1 MRVIIKKSCY
11 VLTASTLFI
20 IFANYSAFGQILAIP
35 PELYTRAERT
45 NYEETSLHKDV
56 MNFVYAL
63 QKHSDIAHLE
73 IIGASKKGRDIPLVV
88 MADPPVKTPEEA
100 VKSDKPVIYIQGNI
114 HAGEVEG
121 KEASMEL
128 MREIAF
134 GPKRR
139 LLSDQIIL
147 FCPIYN
153 ADGNDSLSATSRR
166 SQEGSPQLTGTRS
179 SGEGYDLNRD
189 GLRIEALE
197 TIALIENVILKWN
210 PALFMDLHTTNGSWH
225 GYSLTY
231 APGNHTAG
239 HPGTT
244 DYLMNVLFP
253 AVQKKVKERSG
264 LDIYLYGNFGGM
276 PPESFTATPHMPR
289 FLTNSMALKNK
300 LAILVETFAHDRF
313 EKRILSNTV
322 FITSVL
328 EFTNE
333 HGGEILKVIKKAEE
347 ETVQQVLEN
356 TGNFQKGVQFRVAQ
370 LGEPSDLLV
379 YETEEYVDE
388 SGRPIQRRTGKLV
401 WMPNVRMMQRYEP
414 VKMSTVPRGYVFPAE
429 LKNVADKLKQHG
441 VDVKVLEKSTSFEGE
456 EFLVTGFSQAERPYQ
471 NHNLVTIEGEFKKA
485 VKEFPAGFFHVDLAQ
500 PFAYLVFYMLE
511 PEADDGLAVWNY
523 FDKYLKAQGVEN
535 KSVPYPVFKYITIKK

>member
-1 MRVIIKKSCY
+1 
-11 VLTASTLFI
+11 
-20 IFANYSAFGQILAIP
+20 
-35 PELYTRAERT
+35 
-45 NYEETSLHKDV
+45 
-56 MNFVYAL
+56 
-63 QKHSDIAHLE
+63 
-73 IIGASKKGRDIPLVV
+73 
-88 MADPPVKTPEEA
+88 
-100 VKSDKPVIYIQGNI
+100 
-114 HAGEVEG
+114 
-121 KEASMEL
+121 

-134 GPKRR
+134 GPKRY
-139 LLSDQIIL
+139 LLSNQIIM

-166 SQEGSPQLTGTRS
+166 SQEGSPKLTGTRS

-197 TIALIENVILKWN
+197 TIALIKNVILKWD
-210 PALFMDLHTTNGSWH
+210 PVLFMDLHTTNGSWH

-264 LDIYLYGNFGGM
+264 LDMYLYGNFRGL
-276 PPESFTATPHMPR
+276 PPESYTATPHMPR
-289 FLTNSMALKNK
+289 YLTNSMALKNK

-333 HGGEILKVIKKAEE
+333 HGDEILEVIKKAEE
-347 ETVQQVLEN
+347 ETVQQILN
-356 TGNFQKGVQFRVAQ
+356 NAGNFQKGVQFRLAQ
-370 LGEPSDLLV
+370 LGEPSELLV

-388 SGRPIQRRTGKLV
+388 NGRRRQRRTGKLV
-401 WMPNVRMMQRYEP
+401 WMPNVRMMQKYEP
-414 VKMSTVPRGYVFPAE
+414 VKMSAVPRGYVFPAE

-441 VDVKVLEKSTSFEGE
+441 VDVKALEKPTSFEGE
-456 EFLVTGFSQAERPYQ
+456 ESLVTSFSQAERPYQ
-471 NHNLVTIEGEFKKA
+471 KHRLTTIEGTFKKA
-485 VKEFPAGFFHVDLAQ
+485 AKEFPAGSYHVDLAQ
-500 PFAYLVFYMLE
+500 PLAYLVFYMLE
-511 PEADDGLAVWNY
+511 PVSDD
-523 FDKYLKAQGVEN
+523 
-535 KSVPYPVFKYITIKK
+535 

>member
-1 MRVIIKKSCY
+1 MKRSCY
-11 VLTASTLFI
+11 VLTASVLFTI
-20 IFANYSAFGQILAIP
+20 LTGYSAFGQNIVIP
-35 PELYTRAERT
+35 PELFTRAERT

-56 MNFVYAL
+56 MDFVHAL
-63 QKHSDIAHLE
+63 EKHSDIAHLE
-73 IIGASKKGRDIPLVV
+73 IIGASKKGREIPLVV

-100 VKSDKPVIYIQGNI
+100 ARSGKPVMYIQGNI

-134 GPKRR
+134 GPKRY
-139 LLSDQIIL
+139 LLSGQIIL

-197 TIALIENVILKWN
+197 TIALIKNVILKWD
-210 PALFMDLHTTNGSWH
+210 PVLFMDLHTTNGSWH

-244 DYLMNVLFP
+244 DYLMNILFP
-253 AVQKKVKERSG
+253 EVQKKVKERSG
-264 LDIYLYGNFGGM
+264 LDIYLYGNFGGL

-322 FITSVL
+322 FITSIL

-333 HGGEILKVIKKAEE
+333 HGDEILKVIKNAEE
-347 ETVQQVLEN
+347 ETVQQILEN
-356 TGNFQKGVQFRVAQ
+356 AGNFQKGVQFQLAQ

-379 YETEEYVDE
+379 YDTEEYVDE
-388 SGRPIQRRTGKLV
+388 NGRTRQRRTGKLV
-401 WMPNVRMMQRYEP
+401 WMPDVRMMQKYEP
-414 VKMSTVPRGYVFPAE
+414 TKMSTVPRGYIFPAE
-429 LKNVADKLKQHG
+429 LKNVADKMKQHG
-441 VDVKVLEKSTSFEGE
+441 VDVKTLEKSTSFEGE
-456 EFLVTGFSQAERPYQ
+456 EFLVTSFSQAERPYQ
-471 NHNLVTIEGEFKKA
+471 NHHLVTIEGTFKKA
-485 VKEFPAGFFHVDLAQ
+485 EKEFPAGSYHVDIAQ
-500 PFAYLVFYMLE
+500 PLAYLVFYMLE

-523 FDKYLKAQGVEN
+523 FDEYLKAQGVEN
-535 KSVPYPVFKYITIKK
+535 NSVLYPVFKYVKIIK